1 MFSHFPSTSQL
12 RTFEASAR
20 HLSFTRAAEELFL
33 TQSAIS
39 HQINGLEELLKQKL
53 FLRQNRRLVLTSQGH
68 EFLLTVRKILPML
81 QRSVEKMRAGNAS
94 KKITISTLPSIAATW
109 LVSKLGRLRSAFP
122 DIDLMVIAS
131 DTPDNFS
138 SGDTVDFAINFSHP
152 VGQEMWQHKIMDEYY
167 LPVCAPSLLKNTER
181 PLKQPSDLAHH
192 ILLHQDDTFGWS
204 GWFSY
209 YELNPAV
216 ASEHIL
222 SFSHG
227 DLAIQAAIEGQ
238 GVALARRLMVQRA
251 LEQKSLISLFNK
263 PLPTRRKYMIITPQE
278 NTENTVM
285 MDIIHWLSAEATHD
299 EALMKNSFY

>member
-1 MFSHFPSTSQL
+1 MFPHLPSTSQL

-39 HQINGLEELLKQKL
+39 HQINGLEELVQQKL
-53 FLRQNRRLVLTSQGH
+53 FLRQNRRLILTSQGQ
-68 EFLLTVRKILPML
+68 EFLLIVRKILPML
-81 QRSVEKMRAGNAS
+81 HRSVEKMRQGNAS
-94 KKITISTLPSIAATW
+94 RKITISTLPSIAATW
-109 LVSKLGRLRSAFP
+109 LVSKLGRLRCAFP

-138 SGDTVDFAINFSHP
+138 SDDTVDFAISFSHP
-152 VGQEMWQHKIMDEYY
+152 VGKDMWQRKIMDEYY
-167 LPVCAPSLLKNTER
+167 LPVCAPTLLENSTL
-181 PLKQPSDLAHH
+181 PLKQPDDLCHH
-192 ILLHQDDTFGWS
+192 TLIHQEDTLGWT

-209 YELNPAV
+209 YELDTV
-216 ASEHIL
+216 TSSSHIL

-251 LEQKSLISLFNK
+251 LEQKNLIALFNK

-278 NTENTVM
+278 NTENAVM
-285 MDIIHWLSAEATHD
+285 MEIIHWLSEEAAHD
-299 EALMKNSFY
+299 ETVMKNSQY

>member
-1 MFSHFPSTSQL
+1 MFPHLPSTSQL

-39 HQINGLEELLKQKL
+39 HQINGLEELVQQKL
-53 FLRQNRRLVLTSQGH
+53 FLRQNRRLILTSQGH
-68 EFLLTVRKILPML
+68 EFLLIVRKVLPML
-81 QRSVEKMRAGNAS
+81 QRSVEKMREGNAS

-109 LVSKLGRLRSAFP
+109 LVSKLGRLRCAFP

-152 VGQEMWQHKIMDEYY
+152 VSKDMWQRKIMDEYY
-167 LPVCAPSLLKNTER
+167 LPVCAPSLLENSER
-181 PLKQPSDLAHH
+181 PLRQPSDLAQHTL
-192 ILLHQDDTFGWS
+192 IHQDDTLGWN

-209 YELNPAV
+209 YELNTVTP
-216 ASEHIL
+216 EHIL

-251 LEQKSLISLFNK
+251 LEQRNLIPLFNK

-278 NTENTVM
+278 NVENTVM
-285 MDIIHWLSAEATHD
+285 MDIIHWLSEEAAHD
-299 EALMKNSFY
+299 ETIMKNSCY

>member
-1 MFSHFPSTSQL
+1 MFPHLPSTSQL

-33 TQSAIS
+33 TQSAVS
-39 HQINGLEELLKQKL
+39 HQINGLEELMQQKL
-53 FLRQNRRLVLTSQGH
+53 FLRQNRRLILTGQGH
-68 EFLLTVRKILPML
+68 EFLLVVRKILPML
-81 QRSVEKMRAGNAS
+81 HRSVEKMREGNAG

-152 VGQEMWQHKIMDEYY
+152 VSKDMWQRKIMDEYY
-167 LPVCAPSLLKNTER
+167 LPVCAPALLENPEH
-181 PLKQPSDLAHH
+181 PLQEPSDLAQHT
-192 ILLHQDDTFGWS
+192 LLHQEDTLGWN

-209 YELNPAV
+209 YELNTIT
-216 ASEHIL
+216 SEHIL

-251 LEQKSLISLFNK
+251 LEQKNLIALFNK
-263 PLPTRRKYMIITPQE
+263 PLPTRRKYLIITPQE
-278 NTENTVM
+278 STENTVM
-285 MDIIHWLSAEATHD
+285 MEIIHWLSEEAAYD
-299 EALMKNSFY
+299 ESVMKNSCY